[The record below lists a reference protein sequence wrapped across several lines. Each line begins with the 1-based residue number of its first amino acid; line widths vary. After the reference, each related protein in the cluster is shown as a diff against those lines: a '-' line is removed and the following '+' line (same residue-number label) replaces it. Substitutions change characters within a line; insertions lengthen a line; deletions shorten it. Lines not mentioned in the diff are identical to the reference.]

1 MREYTTDTPVFRESI
16 PIVEEND
23 LVNEENDTAAAKQL
37 LQNILVLMKTK
48 VDMEIGK
55 SLVSEDE
62 REMWNGIY
70 EQATGYVD
78 LAISNMINGAPSTLD
93 TLGEIAQAMRENDNV
108 VDALDAAI
116 GTKASQAEVDSHTG
130 NNTIHITASERQ
142 TWNSKQSTTGDT
154 KDNTV
159 SFTSGDATN
168 PTGWANV
175 ALIGSGETH
184 SSLWRKVSLL
194 FKNVRYIWKLMGNTS
209 LSGIGD
215 GTVTG
220 AISSLNTG
228 LEDSSG
234 RIPVYEIWNGAQLAD
249 DYRLTN
255 IIMYCNPVAGDMM
268 LQNFPCNNT
277 GLLLSWYNKST
288 LQLFAAQTGLYYRF
302 AIDTDYP
309 FSGWQKFIVQ

>member
-142 TWNSKQSTTGDT
+142 TWNSKQ
-154 KDNTV
+154 
-159 SFTSGDATN
+159 
-168 PTGWANV
+168 
-175 ALIGSGETH
+175 
-184 SSLWRKVSLL
+184 
-194 FKNVRYIWKLMGNTS
+194 
-209 LSGIGD
+209 
-215 GTVTG
+215 
-220 AISSLNTG
+220 
-228 LEDSSG
+228 
-234 RIPVYEIWNGAQLAD
+234 
-249 DYRLTN
+249 
-255 IIMYCNPVAGDMM
+255 
-268 LQNFPCNNT
+268 
-277 GLLLSWYNKST
+277 
-288 LQLFAAQTGLYYRF
+288 
-302 AIDTDYP
+302 
-309 FSGWQKFIVQ
+309 